1 MNSYSYKFPTLH
13 PKTCFHIFS
22 VFFNPLFSIYIPI
35 EFLYF
40 SYSYVLTI
48 LHSKEALCLYREGLL
63 FLEITSI
70 FLITLS
76 KISLRALIYFI
87 LYYYDYNLMII

>member
-13 PKTCFHIFS
+13 PNTSFHIFS

-48 LHSKEALCLYREGLL
+48 LHSKEALKYEG
-63 FLEITSI
+63 E
-70 FLITLS
+70 
-76 KISLRALIYFI
+76 
-87 LYYYDYNLMII
+87 

>member
-48 LHSKEALCLYREGLL
+48 LHSKEALCLYREPGGAIILGDHIN
-63 FLEITSI
+63 FSYN
-70 FLITLS
+70 
-76 KISLRALIYFI
+76 AL
-87 LYYYDYNLMII
+87 

>member
-1 MNSYSYKFPTLH
+1 
-13 PKTCFHIFS
+13 

-48 LHSKEALCLYREGLL
+48 LHSKEALRVFRVFVLNFSYWYSN
-63 FLEITSI
+63 IT
-70 FLITLS
+70 IT
-76 KISLRALIYFI
+76 YG
-87 LYYYDYNLMII
+87 Y